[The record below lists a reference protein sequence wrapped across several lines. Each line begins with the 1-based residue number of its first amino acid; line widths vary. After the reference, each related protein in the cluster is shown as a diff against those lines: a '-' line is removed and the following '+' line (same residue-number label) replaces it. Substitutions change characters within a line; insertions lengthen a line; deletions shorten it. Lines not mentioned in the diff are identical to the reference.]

1 MRMNLKKYATLLLTA
16 NLTLSGFCGCAATKA
31 DNQQLPLQTAVYSN
45 LTDEES
51 RSLLRQGLSD
61 AGVKENRIDTLFA
74 KVDAFRADVKSE
86 WLTNGFESAAPTET
100 KYDPCMTNFRIR
112 IIRCLSVMSAFCF
125 PQKTESFILSRRSP
139 SRSRI
144 VW

>member
-1 MRMNLKKYATLLLTA
+1 MHMNLKKYATLLLA
-16 NLTLSGFCGCAATKA
+16 ASLTLSGFCGCAATKA

-74 KVDAFRADVKSE
+74 KVSGTVR
-86 WLTNGFESAAPTET
+86 FERKGRSQKQVSVYPVEEAAVNE
-100 KYDPCMTNFRIR
+100 
-112 IIRCLSVMSAFCF
+112 
-125 PQKTESFILSRRSP
+125 
-139 SRSRI
+139 
-144 VW
+144 

>member
-16 NLTLSGFCGCAATKA
+16 NLTLSGFCGWAATKA

-61 AGVKENRIDTLFA
+61 AGVR
-74 KVDAFRADVKSE
+74 
-86 WLTNGFESAAPTET
+86 
-100 KYDPCMTNFRIR
+100 
-112 IIRCLSVMSAFCF
+112 
-125 PQKTESFILSRRSP
+125 KTELIPFLPRSMP
-139 SRSRI
+139 F
-144 VW
+144 VQM

>member
-1 MRMNLKKYATLLLTA
+1 MHMNLKKYATLLLAA

-100 KYDPCMTNFRIR
+100 KYDPYEMQDAWMKKNGSFPGYNCRIT
-112 IIRCLSVMSAFCF
+112 AFSLFGDFCH
-125 PQKTESFILSRRSP
+125 SGS
-139 SRSRI
+139 
-144 VW
+144 